1 MGMQPQTKLDEMRR
15 RNNCGHKTPPT
26 PGDSISIQQQKL
38 NLSQLDRISLVIF
51 VVLAVHLY
59 NIKCYVRVCIQKSN
73 SSVKDVY
80 SSTLYLYINKRAM
93 FVYVCVCP
101 VYLECSWNVS
111 CTM

>member
-15 RNNCGHKTPPT
+15 RNNCGHKTPPPT

-59 NIKCYVRVCIQKSN
+59 NIKCYVRVCTQKSS

-80 SSTLYLYINKRAM
+80 SSTVYLYINKSLCMCVSVLFIWSVLGM
-93 FVYVCVCP
+93 FHVQCK
-101 VYLECSWNVS
+101 
-111 CTM
+111 